1 MVKDLPEMHF
11 KPIRFFVLLLSI
23 TCLFGNARAQQV
35 FNYIPDSTFDGNGL
49 KNFIYFN
56 NIDRIYGC
64 TMQPDGKLLTAG
76 LSKNPATGSFELC
89 ITRLD
94 SAGDFDLS
102 FGSSLGT
109 AYVSLG
115 STQSIGGMLPKVRV
129 DADGRIVAIA
139 YGSKPN
145 GFSIDMVICR
155 LDSNGVL
162 DPTFN
167 SNGVLFIDMTGADTQ
182 PDQVSGIDFD
192 ASGNIWVAGATRTG
206 FSPLDNDFAVAKIR
220 PNGTLDPSFNGT
232 GKKLFNPTGIA
243 EFSSSLKVDAN
254 GKIVVGGTAGANMF
268 VMRFDS
274 TGALDN
280 TFNSNGTLTVAFQ
293 LGSDMADMGIDS
305 QGRIVVSGQLSTS
318 ASNVAVA
325 RILPNGTFD
334 LNFGF
339 NGKYSYNVGNSA
351 SFITSMHIQP
361 DDKIVLGG
369 YNTTT
374 TGGNDFMATRVD
386 TGGVIDITFNTLG
399 FVTQSVIP
407 GVINEE
413 GNGMAVMDD
422 GRIVLTGTIVYSSAV
437 NEDVAIVRL
446 RPVPAS
452 STGISETNADSPLRV
467 GPNPFRSEL
476 TIASRIDSDATVM
489 DSRGRTVLSFR
500 IAEGINR
507 LDTSSLPTGMYMLQ
521 VPGTASMKII
531 KE

>member
-1 MVKDLPEMHF
+1 MQF
-11 KPIRFFVLLLSI
+11 KPIRFVVLLLSI

-49 KNFIYFN
+49 KDFIYFN

-64 TMQPDGKLLTAG
+64 TVQPDGKLLTAG
-76 LSKNPATGSFELC
+76 LSKNPATGNFELC

-102 FGSSLGT
+102 FGSNLGT
-109 AYVSLG
+109 AFVSLG
-115 STQSIGGMLPKVRV
+115 ATASIGGMLPKVRL
-129 DADGRIVAIA
+129 DANGRIVAIA
-139 YGSKPN
+139 YGRKSS
-145 GFSIDMVICR
+145 GFSTDMVICR

-167 SNGVLFIDMTGADTQ
+167 STGMVFIDMTGADTQ
-182 PDQVSGIDFD
+182 PDQVSAIDID

-206 FSPLDNDFAVAKIR
+206 GSPLDNDFAIAKIR
-220 PNGTLDPSFNGT
+220 PDGTLDPSFNGT
-232 GKKLFNPTGIA
+232 GKKLFNPTGFA
-243 EFSSSLKVDAN
+243 EFSRGIKVDAN
-254 GKIVVGGTAGANMF
+254 GMIVVGGDAGSNMF

-280 TFNSNGTLTVAFQ
+280 TFNNNGTLTVVFQ
-293 LGSDMADMGIDS
+293 LGSAMGGGLDIDS
-305 QGRIVVSGQLSTS
+305 LGRIIVSGQLSTS
-318 ASNVAVA
+318 SSNVAVA

-351 SFITSMHIQP
+351 SIITSMHIQP
-361 DDKIVLGG
+361 DMKIVMGG

-386 TGGVIDITFNTLG
+386 SSGVIDITFNTLG
-399 FVTQSVIP
+399 FVTQPVIP

-422 GRIVLTGTIVYSSAV
+422 GRIVLCGTIVYSSAV
-437 NEDVAIVRL
+437 NEDVAIMRL
-446 RPVPAS
+446 RPVAAT
-452 STGISETNADSPLRV
+452 STGIAETITASLVRV
-467 GPNPFRSEL
+467 GPNPFRNEL
-476 TIASRIDSDATVM
+476 TIASRIASDATVM

-521 VPGTASMKII
+521 VSGTASMKII

>member
-1 MVKDLPEMHF
+1 MPF
-11 KPIRFFVLLLSI
+11 APIRFIVLLLSI

-56 NIDRIYGC
+56 NIDRMYGC

-76 LSKNPATGSFELC
+76 LSKNPGTGEFELC

-94 SAGDFDLS
+94 SAGDFDLT

-109 AYVSLG
+109 SFVPLN
-115 STQSIGGMLPKVRV
+115 TQSIGGMLPKVRV
-129 DADGRIVAIA
+129 DDQGRILAIG
-139 YGSKPN
+139 YGYKPGGN
-145 GFSIDMVICR
+145 SLDMLICR
-155 LDSNGVL
+155 LDTNGVL
-162 DPTFN
+162 DPSFN
-167 SNGVLFIDMTGADTQ
+167 GNGKLFIDMTGSDTQ
-182 PDQVSGIDFD
+182 PDQVSALDFD

-206 FSPLDNDFAVAKIR
+206 GSPLDNDFAVAKIR

-232 GKKLFNPTGIA
+232 GKKLFNPTGFA
-243 EFSSSLKVDAN
+243 EFSSGIQVDAN
-254 GKIVVGGTAGANMF
+254 GKVVVGGTAGANMY
-268 VMRFDS
+268 VIRFDS

-369 YNTTT
+369 YNTTS

-386 TGGVIDITFNTLG
+386 TAGVIDITFNTLG
-399 FVTQSVIP
+399 FVTQSVIA
-407 GVINEE
+407 GNVNEE

-476 TIASRIDSDATVM
+476 TIASRIASDATMM

-500 IAEGINR
+500 IAGGINR
-507 LDTSSLPTGMYMLQ
+507 LDTSSLPNGMYMLQ
-521 VPGTASMKII
+521 VPGTASIKII